1 LTIDPIFYI
10 VISNDLSPT
19 ERVLYAG
26 SQYPSAFIFIGG
38 KIGGRGRFRI
48 RGGIQLN
55 RRQFLRYSAFCGLS
69 VSLGSLS
76 HFTQSF
82 SASKNDQPLL
92 KGLQIIDAHAHP
104 DRYVYNSRPTDNTS
118 TLKAIKKLGMVAS
131 CFAAVGDSV
140 FLNQGRVPGTEY
152 HSAKTQLEWW
162 LKGIVKPGKVKL
174 VLKVSDVPAAVNE
187 DSPPGAILA
196 VEGGDALKGN
206 PDTVNEFYGM
216 GVRIITLIHY
226 RNNEIGDTMRMW
238 RNLSPGP
245 SSNGLTPAGRKVVQR
260 MQDLGIV
267 VDVAHAHTATLK
279 QIAEMSSRPLVDS
292 HTNPCSIEDP
302 LQCGR
307 SRTWKEMEWIAK
319 TEGVVCTWPLAYTR
333 GATTRITFLDWAKEI
348 LEMKNRLGIEHVGL
362 GTDGGGDLPGFIEG
376 YRDIGDLPKLIEGM
390 QVVGFSRNEIA
401 AYIGGNFYRV
411 LRSCIG

>member
-1 LTIDPIFYI
+1 M
-10 VISNDLSPT
+10 
-19 ERVLYAG
+19 
-26 SQYPSAFIFIGG
+26 
-38 KIGGRGRFRI
+38 
-48 RGGIQLN
+48 N
-55 RRQFLRYSAFCGLS
+55 RRQFLRASAFWSFS
-69 VSLGSLS
+69 VSLGNFSPFAQSFAASKMDRSLS
-76 HFTQSF
+76 
-82 SASKNDQPLL
+82 KD
-92 KGLQIIDAHAHP
+92 LQMIDAHAHP
-104 DRYVYNSRPTDNTS
+104 DRYVHNSRPTDYTS

-140 FLNQGRVPGTEY
+140 FLSQGRLPGTEY
-152 HSAKTQLEWW
+152 QSTKTQLEWW

-174 VLKVSDVPAAVNE
+174 VLKASDVPAAVNE
-187 DSPPGAILA
+187 ESPPGAILG

-206 PDTVNEFYGM
+206 PDAVNEFYGM

-245 SSNGLTPAGRKVVQR
+245 SSKGLTPAGRKVVER

-267 VDVAHAHTATLK
+267 VDVAHAQSATLK
-279 QIAEMSSRPLVDS
+279 QIAEMSPRPLVDS

-302 LQCGR
+302 SQCGR

-333 GATTRITFLDWAKEI
+333 GATTRITFSDWAKEI
-348 LEMKNRLGIEHVGL
+348 REMKSRLGIEHVGL

-376 YRDIGDLPKLIEGM
+376 YRDVGDLLKLIRAM
-390 QVVGFSRNEIA
+390 QECGLTENEIA
-401 AYIGGNFYRV
+401 AYMGGNFLRV

>member
-1 LTIDPIFYI
+1 
-10 VISNDLSPT
+10 
-19 ERVLYAG
+19 
-26 SQYPSAFIFIGG
+26 
-38 KIGGRGRFRI
+38 
-48 RGGIQLN
+48 
-55 RRQFLRYSAFCGLS
+55 
-69 VSLGSLS
+69 
-76 HFTQSF
+76 
-82 SASKNDQPLL
+82 
-92 KGLQIIDAHAHP
+92 
-104 DRYVYNSRPTDNTS
+104 
-118 TLKAIKKLGMVAS
+118 MVAS

-152 HSAKTQLEWW
+152 HSTKTQLEWW
-162 LKGIVKPGKVKL
+162 LKGIVKLGKVKL
-174 VLKVSDVPAAVNE
+174 VLKVSDVPAAVNQ

-206 PDTVNEFYGM
+206 PDAVNEFYSM

-333 GATTRITFLDWAKEI
+333 GTTTRITFSDWAKEI

-376 YRDIGDLPKLIEGM
+376 YRDIGDLQKLAKAM
-390 QVVGFSRNEIA
+390 QEVGLSQDEIA
-401 AYIGGNFYRV
+401 AYMGGNFYRV